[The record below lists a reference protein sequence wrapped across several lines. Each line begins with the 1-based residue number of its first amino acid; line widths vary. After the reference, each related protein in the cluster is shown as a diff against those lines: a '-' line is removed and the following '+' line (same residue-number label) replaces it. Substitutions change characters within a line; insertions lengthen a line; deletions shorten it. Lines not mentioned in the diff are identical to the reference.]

1 MIQHNRIKSSVFL
14 LFPPSSCSKFCDDE
28 HVKDEEK
35 NGNKFRK
42 QKSRNWGVIS
52 GYFVRNCRRYER
64 LNRKTKIPD
73 KNAAGCWKRGEE
85 AQVNEKLYILLCCAY
100 LVEFNGSSIEG
111 KVGQRN
117 TTQAVNSPR
126 NELLFKWK
134 QAWRYILKSEQL
146 YSFVSSTFRSIF
158 TVSYQ
163 LRIDHISNKD
173 MGLLK
178 YLKINLARYNKSA
191 KMILLDKIIL

>member
-42 QKSRNWGVIS
+42 QKSRNWEVVS

-73 KNAAGCWKRGEE
+73 KNAAGCWKWNEE

-146 YSFVSSTFRSIF
+146 YEAP
-158 TVSYQ
+158 SYPVLFDQ
-163 LRIDHISNKD
+163 L
-173 MGLLK
+173 LL
-178 YLKINLARYNKSA
+178 YRINLESITYPTRIWVCWS
-191 KMILLDKIIL
+191 I